1 MILAIKVLLT
11 INHFFKLKE
20 MNFWY
25 NKTHL
30 KRTLVGRG
38 GGNAF
43 MDGAIPSARLK
54 ANKGET

>member
-1 MILAIKVLLT
+1 MILVIKVLLT

-38 GGNAF
+38 VGKHFHGWGDTF
-43 MDGAIPSARLK
+43 GTS
-54 ANKGET
+54 

>member
-25 NKTHL
+25 NKIHL

-38 GGNAF
+38 VGKHFHGWGDTF
-43 MDGAIPSARLK
+43 GMF
-54 ANKGET
+54 